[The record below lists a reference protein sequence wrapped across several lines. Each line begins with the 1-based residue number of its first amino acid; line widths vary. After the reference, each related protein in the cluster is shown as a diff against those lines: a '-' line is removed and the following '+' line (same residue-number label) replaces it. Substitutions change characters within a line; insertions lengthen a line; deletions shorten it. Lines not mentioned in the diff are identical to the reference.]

1 MNQTTDLRDDT
12 QKDPK
17 ALEREIDQT
26 RAQMDQTLGALERKL
41 SPGKLVDEALG
52 LFREHGG
59 DFAANLGNSIKQNPV
74 PVMLAAVGIGWMM
87 FASNRRSSNYDY
99 DSNDEGSLAG
109 LGESIKSR
117 AADAGGKLK
126 TGAAAAHDQ
135 LANSWESS
143 KDAVMG
149 RISET
154 ASTAHSQAKRAREGL
169 NTLLQEQPIILGAL
183 GLAVGAALGA
193 VLPSTEHEDRLL
205 GPVRDKTISQIK
217 ERGAEA
223 YEQVR
228 DTAENTVERVK
239 QAAESALAQSEDQR
253 TDREK
258 SNALAGKLSARVT
271 GE

>member
-1 MNQTTDLRDDT
+1 MNQTTDLRDEP
-12 QKDPK
+12 QKNDPE

-26 RAQMDQTLGALERKL
+26 RAQMDQTLGALEQKL
-41 SPGKLVDEALG
+41 SPGKLIDEALG

-59 DFAANLGNSIKQNPV
+59 DFAANLGNSVKQNPM

-87 FASNRRSSNYDY
+87 LGSNRRSSVTNYDY
-99 DSNDEGSLAG
+99 DPNVEASLAG
-109 LGESIKSR
+109 VGESIKSK
-117 AADAGGKLK
+117 AADAGEKLK
-126 TGAAAAHDQ
+126 TGAAAARDQ
-135 LANSWESS
+135 LANSWASS

-149 RISET
+149 RMSET
-154 ASTAHSQAKRAREGL
+154 ASTAQAQAKRAREGL

-183 GLAVGAALGA
+183 GLAVGAAIGA

-228 DTAENTVERVK
+228 DTAENAVESVR
-239 QAAESALAQSEDQR
+239 QAAKNAVAQSENQR
-253 TDREK
+253 TDREE
-258 SNALAGKLSARVT
+258 SNA
-271 GE
+271 

>member
-1 MNQTTDLRDDT
+1 MNQTTDLRDDA
-12 QKDPK
+12 QKNDPE
-17 ALEREIDQT
+17 ALEREIDRT

-87 FASNRRSSNYDY
+87 FASNRQSSNYDY
-99 DSNDEGSLAG
+99 DSNGEASLAG
-109 LGESIKSR
+109 VGESIKSK
-117 AADAGGKLK
+117 AADAGEKLK

-149 RISET
+149 RIIET

-228 DTAENTVERVK
+228 DTAENAVESVRQVAK
-239 QAAESALAQSEDQR
+239 NAVTQSENQR
-253 TDREK
+253 TDREE
-258 SNALAGKLSARVT
+258 SNT
-271 GE
+271 